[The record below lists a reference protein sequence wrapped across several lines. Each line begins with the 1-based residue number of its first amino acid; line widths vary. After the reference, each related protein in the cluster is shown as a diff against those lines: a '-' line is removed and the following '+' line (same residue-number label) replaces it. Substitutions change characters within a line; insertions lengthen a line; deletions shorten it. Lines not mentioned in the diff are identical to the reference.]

1 MKSRLSERTAR
12 SAAIALMAVVI
23 PSGREALA
31 QTPDPKP
38 TVTPAASASPSP
50 SASPANAQ
58 TANTKVAGQDVPVP
72 ARRKYVA
79 PEYPPEAFAQGIR
92 GIVIVEVLIGEDGR
106 VENVRAVRSI
116 PGLDEAAIAAVRLW
130 EYEPSKVSG
139 KPVKVLHQQP
149 ITFAMRL
156 PDLQRMPGIPELR
169 AGGPPPIPAGLAKAE
184 TAAVAVTL
192 GPQGE
197 VREASVVDGTPAISE
212 SLLRTVKAWRFVFD
226 GASPPSFT
234 IRADWAPGPPPALVL
249 KAIDLK
255 TSAAAVASATPP
267 PPAVGTAQPSPN
279 APTPPS
285 PSGVKS
291 PEPPRPQPTLS
302 PAVDTEVLTAPPEP
316 PRREQGVSAVADVI
330 LGDNI
335 PDLARGRRPT
345 WPPLARLGNISGDV
359 VVRFS
364 VDLAGKVTVHSAE
377 GPDMLKAAAEQA
389 VATWTFRRTA
399 IDRLHLIAT
408 FKFGMDRSVARVER
422 APADPK

>member
-12 SAAIALMAVVI
+12 SVAIALVAVVI

-58 TANTKVAGQDVPVP
+58 TANAKVAGQDVPVP
-72 ARRKYVA
+72 ARRKYVP
-79 PEYPPEAFAQGIR
+79 PEYPAEAYAQGIR

-255 TSAAAVASATPP
+255 GSAAATATPALA
-267 PPAVGTAQPSPN
+267 PAATPQPSPSVA
-279 APTPPS
+279 APGGAPA
-285 PSGVKS
+285 KS

-335 PDLARGRRPT
+335 PDLARGRRPI

-377 GPDMLKAAAEQA
+377 GPDMLKASAEQA
-389 VATWTFRRTA
+389 VATWMFRRTA

-408 FKFGMDRSVARVER
+408 FKFGADRSVARVER
-422 APADPK
+422 APADAK

>member
-1 MKSRLSERTAR
+1 MKSRQSGGILRAT
-12 SAAIALMAVVI
+12 AIAFLSALI
-23 PSGREALA
+23 PEGPGVFA
-31 QTPDPKP
+31 QTPNPKA
-38 TVTPAASASPSP
+38 TSTPAASPTP
-50 SASPANAQ
+50 SASSSTASSAPANVK
-58 TANTKVAGQDVPVP
+58 TAGQDVPVP

-79 PEYPPEAFAQGIR
+79 PEYPPDAVAQGLR

-106 VENVRAVRSI
+106 IENVRLIRSI
-116 PGLDEAAIAAVRLW
+116 PGLDDAAIAAVRLW
-130 EYEPSKVSG
+130 EYEPSKVAG

-156 PDLQRMPGIPELR
+156 PDLQRAPGIPELR
-169 AGGPPPIPAGLAKAE
+169 SGGPPVIPAGLAKAE
-184 TAAVAVTL
+184 SAAVAVTL

-197 VREASVVDGTPAISE
+197 VREASVVDGSPAISE
-212 SLLRTVKAWRFVFD
+212 SLLRTVKAWRFLFE

-234 IRADWAPGPPPALVL
+234 IRADWSPGPPLGLTL
-249 KAIDLK
+249 KAFDLK
-255 TSAAAVASATPP
+255 SSAAVASAS
-267 PPAVGTAQPSPN
+267 PAPQAVASPQASPGIAAPALPVAQ
-279 APTPPS
+279 T
-285 PSGVKS
+285 

-335 PDLARGRRPT
+335 PDLARGRRPI

-377 GPDMLKAAAEQA
+377 GPDMLKASAEQA
-389 VATWTFRRTA
+389 VGTWTFRRTA

-408 FKFGMDRSVARVER
+408 FKFGADRSVARVER
-422 APADPK
+422 APAELK

>member
-12 SAAIALMAVVI
+12 SVAIALMAVLT
-23 PSGREALA
+23 PSGSETLA
-31 QTPDPKP
+31 QTPKP
-38 TVTPAASASPSP
+38 VPTSTPVASPTAGASASPTG
-50 SASPANAQ
+50 AQ
-58 TANTKVAGQDVPVP
+58 TSGAKVAGQDVPVP
-72 ARRKYVA
+72 ARRKYVP
-79 PEYPPEAFAQGIR
+79 PEYPPEAYAQGIR
-92 GIVIVEVLIGEDGR
+92 GIVIVEILIGEDGR
-106 VENVRAVRSI
+106 VENVRPVRSI
-116 PGLDEAAIAAVRLW
+116 PGLDEAAITAVRLW

-139 KPVKVLHQQP
+139 KAVKVLHQQP

-156 PDLQRMPGIPELR
+156 PDLQRLPGIPELR
-169 AGGPPPIPAGLAKAE
+169 AGGAPPTPTGLTKAE
-184 TAAVAVTL
+184 SAAVAVTL

-197 VREASVVDGTPAISE
+197 VREASVVDGTPALSE
-212 SLLRTVKAWRFVFD
+212 SLLRTVKAWRFMFE

-234 IRADWAPGPPPALVL
+234 IRADWAPGPPPALSL
-249 KAIDLK
+249 KAVDLK
-255 TSAAAVASATPP
+255 TPAAAAASSTSPAPGLATP
-267 PPAVGTAQPSPN
+267 QPSPAVA
-279 APTPPS
+279 APGATP
-285 PSGVKS
+285 VQS

-335 PDLARGRRPT
+335 PDLARGRRPI

-377 GPDMLKAAAEQA
+377 GPDMLKASAEQA

-408 FKFGMDRSVARVER
+408 FKFGTDRSVARVER